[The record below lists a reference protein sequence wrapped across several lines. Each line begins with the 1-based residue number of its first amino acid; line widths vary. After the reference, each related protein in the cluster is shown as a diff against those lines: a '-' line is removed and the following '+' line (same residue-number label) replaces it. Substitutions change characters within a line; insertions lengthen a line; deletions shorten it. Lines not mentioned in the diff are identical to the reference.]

1 MLIVS
6 LLGCLG
12 CWLFEWMVPA
22 RFQRFQHCK
31 ASPKL
36 PVLYRQTPP
45 VPSPA
50 PKHSR
55 DGRAWT
61 EARNDNVCDAS
72 IDIEEPNR

>member
-31 ASPKL
+31 VSPKL
-36 PVLYRQTPP
+36 PVLPTTPAGSL
-45 VPSPA
+45 PSA
-50 PKHSR
+50 
-55 DGRAWT
+55 
-61 EARNDNVCDAS
+61 EQ
-72 IDIEEPNR
+72 